1 MVVLRDILEFW
12 PRLDGRGNLQVLFQS
27 RFLA

>member
-1 MVVLRDILEFW
+1 MVVLRDILEF
-12 PRLDGRGNLQVLFQS
+12 PLRLDGRGNLQVLFQL